1 MATRLSAT
9 QLRAVLVLAS
19 FMTAMAVAA
28 YYLVSGSGSVVA
40 EPRPASA
47 VEGASRDLALF
58 RGEVLVWADGGF
70 SDGEVGRIR
79 DSVRVAQ
86 ISAVRTGFLPV
97 AGPDAAYPVIP
108 VETMAVD
115 PRAYAA
121 AVGRSGTRL
130 AAMLEHGVVLSRAGA
145 SLRKLRAGDP
155 LELAGGVTLRVRGV
169 VDDHVL
175 GGYEAAVSADRGAS
189 LGITRAAY
197 ALVRPRGPLD
207 TLRISV
213 GRLLGGRR
221 LVFRLPDA
229 RTWFRAGDGTLPLAQ
244 VKARFGEFAVK
255 RLADPAPS
263 PAWAEASLA
272 TRTIPVLG
280 EVRCH
285 RLILD
290 DLSAAMAELQRQRLD
305 RLVDTAAFHRAGG
318 CLGAA
323 HAGPPGA
330 IGPPSAAGSGLSS
343 LDWGIGLD
351 LTAGGDGPGRA
362 DQRLVAVM
370 GRHGFTWGGR
380 WPRRRSGHFEWVG
393 EGA

>member
-1 MATRLSAT
+1 
-9 QLRAVLVLAS
+9 
-19 FMTAMAVAA
+19 
-28 YYLVSGSGSVVA
+28 
-40 EPRPASA
+40 
-47 VEGASRDLALF
+47 
-58 RGEVLVWADGGF
+58 
-70 SDGEVGRIR
+70 
-79 DSVRVAQ
+79 
-86 ISAVRTGFLPV
+86 
-97 AGPDAAYPVIP
+97 
-108 VETMAVD
+108 MAVD

-121 AVGRSGTRL
+121 AVGRSETRL
-130 AAMLEHGVVLSRAGA
+130 ATLLANGVVLSRTGA
-145 SLRKLRAGDP
+145 SLRKLRVGDP

-169 VDDHVL
+169 VDDRVL
-175 GGYEAAVSADRGAS
+175 SGYEAAVSADRGAS

-197 ALVRPRGPLD
+197 ALVRPRGALG

-221 LVFRLPDA
+221 PAFQLPNA
-229 RTWFRAGDGTLPLAQ
+229 RTWFRAGNGTLPLAQ

-263 PAWAEASLA
+263 PAWAEANLA

-290 DLSAAMAELQRQRLD
+290 DLSAALADLQRQHLD

-323 HAGPPGA
+323 QGGRPGM
-330 IGPPSAAGSGLSS
+330 GGQPSGAKRGLSG

-362 DQRLVAVM
+362 DKRLVAVM
-370 GRHGFTWGGR
+370 ARHGFTWGGR
-380 WPRRRSGHFEWVG
+380 WPPPRSGYFEWVG